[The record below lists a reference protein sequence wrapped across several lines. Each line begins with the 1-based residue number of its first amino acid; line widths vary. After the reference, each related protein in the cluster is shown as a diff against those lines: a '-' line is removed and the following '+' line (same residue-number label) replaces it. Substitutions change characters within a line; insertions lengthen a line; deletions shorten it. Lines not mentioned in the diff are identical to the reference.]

1 MDQNKNKLGDKT
13 EIQNQNQKKKRIK
26 KGQFKSNLK
35 LNKQS
40 N

>member
-13 EIQNQNQKKKRIK
+13 EIRNQNQKKKKKK